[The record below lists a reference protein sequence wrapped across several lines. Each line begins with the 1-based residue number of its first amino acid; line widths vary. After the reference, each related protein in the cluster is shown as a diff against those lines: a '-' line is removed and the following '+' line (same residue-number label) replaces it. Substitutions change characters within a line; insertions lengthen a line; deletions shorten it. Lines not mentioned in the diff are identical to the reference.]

1 MTDGVLSISVVRLF
15 FDRKSEVMMRK
26 KPLSLANL
34 MKLFCV
40 TVCVLGFLASSSVVF
55 AGDQDLSPI
64 VVTPSLASSTSLIA
78 VPVASVPIMYQQPQ
92 PIVIVV
98 QMPAIQPSVVY
109 QSALPA
115 TTYGTHL
122 RTTTASKAKCDA
134 EYARYIRQNAEWLS
148 QMNYHNRN

>member
-1 MTDGVLSISVVRLF
+1 
-15 FDRKSEVMMRK
+15 MRK

-55 AGDQDLSPI
+55 AGDQDLSTPI

-78 VPVASVPIMYQQPQ
+78 VPVASVPIASVPIMYQQPQ